1 MSTVRF
7 VVLLNICLQ
16 LQPSHLTCSLTE
28 FHSQSKRWELILG
41 PWLDYGWTMAKHPS
55 MLSEAWISCMAGS
68 AQTPCHHILKG
79 QKQCD

>member
-16 LQPSHLTCSLTE
+16 LQPSHLTWSLTE

-41 PWLDYGWTMAKHPS
+41 PWLDHGTTSQHA
-55 MLSEAWISCMAGS
+55 L
-68 AQTPCHHILKG
+68 
-79 QKQCD
+79 